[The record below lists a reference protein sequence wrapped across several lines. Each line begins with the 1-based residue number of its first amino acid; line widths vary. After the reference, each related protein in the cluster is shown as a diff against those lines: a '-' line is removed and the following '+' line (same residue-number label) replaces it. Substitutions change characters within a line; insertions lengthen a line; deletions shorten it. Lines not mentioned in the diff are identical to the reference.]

1 MVSQLYMPLTIDEM
15 VVVFTGGKLMK
26 TLKHNAHAVALS
38 TSDGVDVNK
47 DLIVSSSSSS
57 AAAAA
62 VSSSSVTE
70 ACLQLPGNNQ
80 SVTFSFTLCIP
91 ESILTTLPATD
102 LAICMER
109 IDLIL
114 YHSTSQIPSQTPS
127 QIILEINT
135 LSSTFAKILKERE
148 QVPVT
153 GKPAI
158 TMAMKD
164 MVIPHH

>member
-57 AAAAA
+57 SSTA

-80 SVTFSFTLCIP
+80 SVTFSFTLSIP

>member
-38 TSDGVDVNK
+38 ASDGVDVNK

-57 AAAAA
+57 SSTA

-80 SVTFSFTLCIP
+80 SVTFSFTLSIP